1 MFKFKLVSK
10 NERIISKVNLVNTK
24 VESIM
29 GSVTVNVI
37 STPEDIAKF
46 TEALFLGKLVSSA
59 SVEQMKFMVDD
70 YVVKQV
76 Q

>member
-1 MFKFKLVSK
+1 
-10 NERIISKVNLVNTK
+10 
-24 VESIM
+24 M